1 MPDDST
7 PILSAQ
13 TAEYERALLASV
25 LLDSDIER
33 CRATLQATK
42 PHWFEDRGRGA
53 TWAQCRRVM
62 ATDPPPPAGPE
73 RVKAVLAEA
82 AGDAYGLSFADMAD
96 VTEAA
101 PGSHTADYYAAR
113 VLAAH
118 LRRAALRGWLDSDD
132 AAERERIA
140 NLPAADLIAER
151 LDYFRRLGDLLPSAG
166 RSLAVSAADYADAPQ
181 PAPILWRDDPQ
192 SPPDS
197 TAVDAVL
204 SVGECAI
211 LASAGGLGKSTW
223 TLEVASAAVT
233 AAELGADCGTAC
245 GLRVAAGPVLLVSF
259 EDAPSRIAHR
269 LAWMNGGAVPAV
281 HLVPDPMPLWSAG
294 VDRGGESHAGPQ
306 WQPLW
311 HTVRTI
317 GARLL
322 VIDPVSAA
330 LADVST
336 SETGPVRA
344 FLRALT
350 REAAPA
356 DGWPGCGVLLVAH
369 DTKAARD
376 AAARGDAPGA
386 GIVAGSAAWY
396 DGARGVLSL
405 ARDAMSNDRLLECV
419 KANYGRT
426 GWGARLIERTDDNGA
441 FRGLTLG
448 GRIARHDL
456 SEAKVAARDA
466 EKKAAATTA
475 KARREAAKDEAT
487 GTDRDTSADHIL

>member
-1 MPDDST
+1 MTNDPT
-7 PILSAQ
+7 LNPAQ
-13 TAEYERALLASV
+13 TAEHERALLAAV
-25 LLDSDIER
+25 LLDPDIER
-33 CRATLQATK
+33 CRANLAATK
-42 PHWFEDRGRGA
+42 PHWFEARDRGA

-62 ATDPPPPAGPE
+62 RADPPPPAGLE

-82 AGDAYGLSFADMAD
+82 AGDAYGLSLTDLAD
-96 VTEAA
+96 VTETA

-113 VLAAH
+113 VLEAH
-118 LRRAALRGWLDSDD
+118 LRRAALRGWLDPEDT
-132 AAERERIA
+132 AERERIA
-140 NLPAADLIAER
+140 NLPAADLITER
-151 LDYFRRLGDLLPSAG
+151 SDFFRRLGDLLPSAR
-166 RSLAVSAADYADAPQ
+166 RSLAVTATAYANSPQ
-181 PAPILWRDDPQ
+181 PVPVLWRDDPAA
-192 SPPDS
+192 PTDS
-197 TAVDAVL
+197 TNVDAVL

-233 AAELGADCGTAC
+233 AAELNADYGAAC

-259 EDAPSRIAHR
+259 EDAPARIAHR
-269 LAWMNGGAVPAV
+269 LAWMNGGGVPAV
-281 HLVPDPMPLWSAG
+281 HLVPDPAPLWVATAG
-294 VDRGGESHAGPQ
+294 RGESHAGPQ
-306 WQPLW
+306 WDALW
-311 HTVRTI
+311 RTVRTI
-317 GARLL
+317 GSRLL

-475 KARREAAKDEAT
+475 KARREAAKAEAT

>member
-1 MPDDST
+1 MTDDPT
-7 PILSAQ
+7 PIPAQ
-13 TAEYERALLASV
+13 TAEHERALLAVV
-25 LLDSDIER
+25 LLDPNNER
-33 CRATLQATK
+33 CRTTLAATK
-42 PHWFEDRGRGA
+42 PHWFQDSDRGE
-53 TWAQCRRVM
+53 TWAQTRRVM
-62 ATDPPPPAGPE
+62 ETDPPPPAGPE
-73 RVKAVLAEA
+73 RVKAVLAES
-82 AGDAYGLSFADMAD
+82 AGGAYGLSFADLAD
-96 VTEAA
+96 VTQAA

-113 VLAAH
+113 VFEAY
-118 LRRAALRGWLDSDD
+118 LRRAALRGWLQPDD
-132 AAERERIA
+132 DAERERIA

-151 LDYFRRLGDLLPSAG
+151 LDYFRMLGDLLPSAG

-181 PAPILWRDDPQ
+181 PVPILWRDDLEA
-192 SPPDS
+192 SPDS
-197 TAVDAVL
+197 TDVDAVL

-233 AAELGADCGTAC
+233 AAELGADCGAAC
-245 GLRVAAGPVLLVSF
+245 GLRVAAGSVLLVSF
-259 EDAPSRIAHR
+259 EDAPARIAHR

-281 HLVPDPMPLWSAG
+281 HIVPDPAPLWMAAA
-294 VDRGGESHAGPQ
+294 DLGGESHAGPQ
-306 WQPLW
+306 WDALW
-311 HTVRTI
+311 RTVRTI
-317 GARLL
+317 GVRLL

-356 DGWPGCGVLLVAH
+356 DGWPGCGVLLIAH
-369 DTKAARD
+369 DTKTARD
-376 AAARGDAPGA
+376 AAAKGEDPGA

-405 ARDAMSNDRLLECV
+405 ARDPRSDDRLLQCV

-426 GWGARLIERTDDNGA
+426 GWGARLIERTDTGGA

-448 GRIARHDL
+448 ARMTRHDL
-456 SEAKVAARDA
+456 SEAKTAAR
-466 EKKAAATTA
+466 AA
-475 KARREAAKDEAT
+475 KEHREARR
-487 GTDRDTSADHIL
+487 GTDGPRSADDGDSLDVF